1 MSYFIGLDV
10 GTTGAKALIID
21 QDGRVLGSATT
32 AYEMSTPRPLWA
44 EQNPED
50 WWNASKISFRRLL
63 GDSGIRNQD
72 VRGLG
77 LTGQMHGLVLLDEKG
92 NILRPCIMW
101 NDQRTIDECR
111 EMTDKAGFERL
122 LRITGNPVLP
132 GFTAPKILWVGKNE
146 PEIYKQIAHIL
157 LPKDYIRYRLTGE
170 FATDVSD
177 ASGTSLLDV
186 NQRNWSGEILSLVNI
201 RSEWLPKVYE
211 SPFITGKVTSE
222 AASMTLLCEG
232 TPVVGGGGDQAAGA
246 VGTGTV
252 RQGITSVVLGTSG
265 VVFTHTDKLKIE
277 PEGRLHAFCHAVPGT
292 WHLMGVTLA
301 AAGSFRWF
309 RDVLGDTEISLA
321 RHTGQDAYEI
331 LTREASLAERGSEGL
346 LFLPYLSGERT
357 PYPDPDAKG
366 TFLGLTLRHSKPHLV
381 RSVLEGVAFS
391 LRDCLELNRSMGIN
405 AGQIRLSGGGARSSL
420 WRQILADVFNSE
432 IVTLTS
438 TEGAPYGAALLAAVG
453 TGEFNTVEEACDR
466 CLAAADYIEPDAE
479 GVKVYEDYYGIY
491 KEMYPMLKNTF
502 KTISR
507 TVNKEFHSK
516 TKN

>member
-1 MSYFIGLDV
+1 MSYFAGLDV
-10 GTTGAKALIID
+10 GTTGVKALLVDSNGKVIAAASS
-21 QDGRVLGSATT
+21 GYT
-32 AYEMSTPRPLWA
+32 MSTPRPLWA

-50 WWNASKISFRRLL
+50 WWTAAQRSFRKIIS
-63 GDSGIRNQD
+63 DSGISKQD
-72 VRGLG
+72 IKGLG
-77 LTGQMHGLVLLDEKG
+77 LTGQMHGLVLLDENG
-92 NILRPCIMW
+92 NVLRPCIMW
-101 NDQRTIDECR
+101 NDQRTIEECR
-111 EMTDKAGFERL
+111 EMTEKVGFERL

-132 GFTAPKILWVGKNE
+132 GFTAPKILWVEKNE
-146 PEIYKQIAHIL
+146 PEIYKKIAHIL

-170 FATDVSD
+170 LATEVSD

-186 NQRNWSGEILSLVNI
+186 NARNWADEILSLVNI
-201 RSEWLPKVYE
+201 RKEWMPKVYE

-222 AASMTLLCEG
+222 AASLTGLCQG

-265 VVFTHTDKLKIE
+265 VVFTHSNKLEIE

-309 RDVLGDTEISLA
+309 RDVLGDTEISLS
-321 RHTGQDAYEI
+321 RHTGQDPYEI
-331 LTREASLAERGSEGL
+331 LTQEASMAERGSEGL

-366 TFLGLTLRHSKPHLV
+366 TFIGLTLRHSKPHMV
-381 RSVLEGVAFS
+381 RSVLEGVAYS
-391 LRDCLELNRSMGIN
+391 LRDCLELNRHMGIN
-405 AGQIRLSGGGARSSL
+405 ASQIRLSGGGARSSL

-453 TGEFNTVEEACDR
+453 TGEFNTVEEACDT
-466 CLAAADYIEPDAE
+466 CLALADHTEPDAE
-479 GVKVYEDYYGIY
+479 GVKIYQDYYSIY
-491 KEMYPMLKNTF
+491 KEMYPLLKSTF

-507 TVNKEFHSK
+507 TVNKQFHTLNK
-516 TKN
+516 

>member
-10 GTTGAKALIID
+10 GTTGAKALLVDNKGKVIAAASS
-21 QDGRVLGSATT
+21 QYPMA
-32 AYEMSTPRPLWA
+32 TPRPLWA
-44 EQNPED
+44 EQNPID
-50 WWNASKISFRRLL
+50 WWTAAQICFRKVI
-63 GDSGIRNQD
+63 GDSGISKKE
-72 VRGLG
+72 VKGIG
-77 LTGQMHGLVLLDEKG
+77 LTGQMHGLVLLDSKG
-92 NILRPCIMW
+92 SVLRPCIMW

-111 EMTDKAGFERL
+111 EMTDKVGFERL

-132 GFTAPKILWVGKNE
+132 GFTAPKILWVEKHE
-146 PEIYKQIAHIL
+146 PEIYKQIAHVL
-157 LPKDYIRYRLTGE
+157 LPKDYIRYCLTGE
-170 FATDVSD
+170 FATEVSD

-186 NQRNWSGEILSLVNI
+186 NERDWSGEVLSLVNI
-201 RSEWLPKVYE
+201 RKEWMPRVYE

-222 AASMTLLCEG
+222 AASLTGLCEG
-232 TPVVGGGGDQAAGA
+232 TPVAGGGGDQAAGA

-265 VVFTHTDKLKIE
+265 VVFTHSSHLEIE

-309 RDVLGDTEISLA
+309 RDVLGDSEVLLS
-321 RHTGQDAYEI
+321 RQTGQDPYEI
-331 LTREASLAERGSEGL
+331 LTQEAALAERGSEGL

-366 TFLGLTLRHSKPHLV
+366 TFIGLTLRHSKPHMV
-381 RSVLEGVAFS
+381 RSVLEGVAYS
-391 LRDCLELNRSMGIN
+391 LRDCLELQRNMGIN
-405 AGQIRLSGGGARSSL
+405 ASQIRLSGGGAQSSL

-432 IVTLTS
+432 IVTLAS

-453 TGEFNTVEEACDR
+453 TGEFSTVEEACDA
-466 CLAAADYIEPDAE
+466 CLALADHTEPQTE
-479 GVKVYEDYYGIY
+479 GVKIYEDYYSIY
-491 KEMYPMLKNTF
+491 KELYPMLKSTF

-507 TVNKEFHSK
+507 TVNKQFHILNK
-516 TKN
+516 